1 MPMQEEVNELADLL
15 DFAASRARR
24 GQITLGEVN
33 SLRDAVLENSDV
45 MASVQELAEHYGQS
59 EHNVR
64 CVINRKMISK
74 PVRKVYYSFN
84 KFSKIV
90 PKSWKCRK

>member
-1 MPMQEEVNELADLL
+1 MQEDVNELADLL
-15 DFAASRARR
+15 EFAAKRARN
-24 GQITLGEVN
+24 GQMTLGEVN
-33 SLRDAVLENSDV
+33 SLCDAVLEHSDV

-64 CVINRKMISK
+64 CVINRKMMSK

-84 KFSKIV
+84 KFSKVV
-90 PKSWKCRK
+90 PKKWKCHK

>member
-1 MPMQEEVNELADLL
+1 MAELL
-15 DFAASRARR
+15 DFAATRARS
-24 GQITLGEVN
+24 GQMTLGEVN
-33 SLRDAVLENSDV
+33 SLRDAMLENSDV

>member
-1 MPMQEEVNELADLL
+1 MQNEVNELAELL
-15 DFAASRARR
+15 DFAATRARS
-24 GQITLGEVN
+24 GQMTLGEVN

-90 PKSWKCRK
+90 PKSWKGRK

>member
-1 MPMQEEVNELADLL
+1 MQNEVNELAELL
-15 DFAASRARR
+15 DFAATRARS
-24 GQITLGEVN
+24 GQMTLGEVN

-90 PKSWKCRK
+90 PKSWKSRK

>member
-1 MPMQEEVNELADLL
+1 MQNEVNELAELL
-15 DFAASRARR
+15 DFAATRARS
-24 GQITLGEVN
+24 GQMTLGEVN

-90 PKSWKCRK
+90 PKSWKYRK